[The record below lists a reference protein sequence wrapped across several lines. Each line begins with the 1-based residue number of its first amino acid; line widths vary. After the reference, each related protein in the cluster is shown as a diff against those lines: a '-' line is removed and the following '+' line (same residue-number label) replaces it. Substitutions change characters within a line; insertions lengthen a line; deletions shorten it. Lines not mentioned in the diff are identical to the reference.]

1 MRNEG
6 RIFDPTADNPLDGI
20 VPANLSIQ
28 ILSGY
33 FLSERKVGTYVVVE
47 IYGLSA
53 DTSHKEFRTN
63 VIPSNG
69 LNPVYN
75 SKVFEFS
82 KIIFPELAMLRLAV
96 FDHHDKLLGQ
106 RVIPLEAIHCG
117 YRHINMRT
125 VGNAILPLAMLFCK
139 IEINTYTPNEH
150 QDFMDALLNPI
161 ERVRKE
167 SEIKENSNG
176 LTDKG

>member
-1 MRNEG
+1 
-6 RIFDPTADNPLDGI
+6 
-20 VPANLSIQ
+20 
-28 ILSGY
+28 
-33 FLSERKVGTYVVVE
+33 
-47 IYGLSA
+47 
-53 DTSHKEFRTN
+53 
-63 VIPSNG
+63 
-69 LNPVYN
+69 
-75 SKVFEFS
+75 
-82 KIIFPELAMLRLAV
+82 MLRLAV

-117 YRHINMRT
+117 YRHINLRT

-176 LTDKG
+176 PTDKGEQDLDVSSQGSPKLTDNSSSIQPKTKMRLAKRNRLSVINNK

>member
-1 MRNEG
+1 
-6 RIFDPTADNPLDGI
+6 
-20 VPANLSIQ
+20 
-28 ILSGY
+28 
-33 FLSERKVGTYVVVE
+33 
-47 IYGLSA
+47 
-53 DTSHKEFRTN
+53 
-63 VIPSNG
+63 
-69 LNPVYN
+69 
-75 SKVFEFS
+75 
-82 KIIFPELAMLRLAV
+82 MLRLAV

-117 YRHINMRT
+117 YRHINLRT

-176 LTDKG
+176 PTDKGEQDFDETVRWSAWSPRKLDLFDVERKLGYRVGKWAGHA